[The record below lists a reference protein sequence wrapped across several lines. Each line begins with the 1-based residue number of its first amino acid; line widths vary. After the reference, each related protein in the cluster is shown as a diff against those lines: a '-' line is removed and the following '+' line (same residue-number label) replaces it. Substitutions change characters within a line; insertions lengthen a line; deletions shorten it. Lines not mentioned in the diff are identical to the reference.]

1 VVGARTNIQDST
13 VIHVDAGAPAI
24 IGADVSVG
32 HNAVIH
38 GCTIANNALIGNG
51 AVILD
56 FAQIG
61 SDSLVGANALVTERK
76 TFPPRSLIVGSPA
89 RFVRELTD
97 AEVQLLRDN
106 VQSYISKAKRYR
118 TDLQPVG

>member
-1 VVGARTNIQDST
+1 
-13 VIHVDAGAPAI
+13 
-24 IGADVSVG
+24 
-32 HNAVIH
+32 
-38 GCTIANNALIGNG
+38 
-51 AVILD
+51 VILD

-76 TFPPRSLIVGSPA
+76 IFPPRSLIVGSPA

-97 AEVQLLRDN
+97 AEVQRLRDN
-106 VQSYISKAKRYR
+106 VQSYINKAKRYR